1 MFVCMFFK
9 LLAFPSILPSLQ
21 SNDNSLPIN
30 LFFIQLFLYYH
41 NLKYTISNLSFFY
54 NPILN
59 SIIPIITTMIR
70 HKSINSSNVQEI
82 LLIVIYRTIADSYSG
97 NDNVVCINNVSVLIH
112 AWLNLNTKQL
122 WCRTLFSH
130 LIILKMEQSEN

>member
-59 SIIPIITTMIR
+59 SIIPIITT
-70 HKSINSSNVQEI
+70 INSFTNNILPYFYSHSSNA
-82 LLIVIYRTIADSYSG
+82 YT
-97 NDNVVCINNVSVLIH
+97 SVLILLYILTSYH
-112 AWLNLNTKQL
+112 QTNKSPELY
-122 WCRTLFSH
+122 F
-130 LIILKMEQSEN
+130 LIGECENIKIKVEN